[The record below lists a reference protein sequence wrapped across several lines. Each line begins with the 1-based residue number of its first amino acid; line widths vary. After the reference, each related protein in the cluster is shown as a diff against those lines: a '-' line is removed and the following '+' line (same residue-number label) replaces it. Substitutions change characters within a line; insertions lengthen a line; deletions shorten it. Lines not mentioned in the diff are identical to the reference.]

1 MIICSCK
8 GIFSAGNV
16 LHGVIVL
23 NQIFAYT
30 WYRSIMYVRTRSF
43 AAMAAAK
50 LQMIVMR
57 R

>member
-1 MIICSCK
+1 MNFSSCK

-16 LHGVIVL
+16 LHGVMVQIT
-23 NQIFAYT
+23 IFAYRIR
-30 WYRSIMYVRTRSF
+30 YRSIVYVRSF
-43 AAMAAAK
+43 AAMAATK